1 MTINFKNVDVDCVE
15 FDCAMNQIGEDI
27 VCEINLLVNADI
39 DVIEDVYSDPFVIM
53 NEKNGYVFSGYRLEE
68 YFEEDGLVRM
78 VCRK

>member
-53 NEKNGYVFSGYRLEE
+53 NEKNGYVFSGYQLEE